1 MNSLLALYDTVLL
14 FQPSDRPVLVR
25 LSPRRGLVIF
35 HFTGL
40 TVPASCRS
48 AVVMVYRCSQA
59 GVATLPDSG
68 PGPH

>member
-25 LSPRRGLVIF
+25 PSSRRDLAIF

-40 TVPASCRS
+40 TVLASCWS
-48 AVVMVYRCSQA
+48 VIVMVYTCSQA
-59 GVATLPDSG
+59 GVASLPDAT
-68 PGPH
+68 